1 MIGHISACFQVTQ
14 VNADQLSNNVNVSLF
29 VFQHLDQQ
37 QVMET
42 LKVGGNK
49 QQGLCQ
55 CGGGLVKHLFAVCGP
70 ESWSC

>member
-14 VNADQLSNNVNVSLF
+14 VNVDQLSNNVNVSLF

-49 QQGLCQ
+49 QRGLCQ